1 MKTLKQILI
10 LSFTMIFGMLIIAA
24 FLALPIMLLWN
35 WLMPLLFGLT
45 KITFIQAFGLMFLSG
60 LLFKNTSQS
69 K

>member
-1 MKTLKQILI
+1 
-10 LSFTMIFGMLIIAA
+10 MIFGMLIIAA